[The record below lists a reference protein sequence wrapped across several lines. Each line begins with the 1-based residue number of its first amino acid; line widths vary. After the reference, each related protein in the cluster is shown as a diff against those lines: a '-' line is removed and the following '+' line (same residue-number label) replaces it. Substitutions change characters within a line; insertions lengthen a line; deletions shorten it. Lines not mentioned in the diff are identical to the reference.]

1 MFTIILF
8 TLVGIL
14 CLVELFVNYNE
25 NARTIKKIPGFK
37 DVFFFGNCTVVFGMD
52 SVGLFKLARE
62 SAKKFKGIFRFYSL
76 SLAAVNIFN
85 PSDAEIV
92 MSTMKHHEKSI
103 IYKFFKPW
111 LHDGLLVSKGSKW
124 QDRRKILTSAF
135 HFNIL
140 RKYFLIIEENNQKL
154 VNVMEENSG
163 EPVDIVPILSEYTLN
178 SISESAMGVE
188 LDNDPMYSGLS
199 YKNAIYETIKI
210 FVYRFMRIYLYPDFL
225 FNLSP
230 AGIKQARYLSI
241 IHTFIRNVINKRKQ
255 NFQNNEKESDTLAD
269 NDNYVY
275 KKKRRAAMLDLLI
288 SAEKEGLI
296 NDDGII
302 EEVNTFMFEGHD
314 TTAAGLTF
322 CLLTLAENQDVQEKV
337 YQELQSI
344 FNGRD
349 DLTLEDLTMMNYLE
363 RCIKESMRLYPPVP
377 FISRTLSETVK
388 LSNYTVPVGTMCH
401 IHIFDMHRQE
411 SLFKNAEKFDPDR
424 FLPENSVGRHP
435 YSYIPFSAGP
445 RNCIGQKF
453 AMMEMKSALS
463 AILKNYKLLPVT
475 TSKDLEF
482 IADLVLRNSK
492 PIYLK
497 FIKRH

>member
-8 TLVGIL
+8 TLLAIL
-14 CLVELFVNYNE
+14 CLVEVLVNFNE
-25 NARTIKKIPGFK
+25 NARTLKKIPGFK
-37 DVFFFGNCTVVFGMD
+37 DVFFFGNSTVVFGMD
-52 SVGLFKLARE
+52 SVRLFKFGRE
-62 SAKKFKGIFRFYSL
+62 CAKKFNGIYRFYSL
-76 SLAAVNIFN
+76 SIAAVNVFN

-103 IYKFFKPW
+103 IYKFIKPW

-124 QDRRKILTSAF
+124 QERRKILTSAF

-140 RKYFLIIEENNQKL
+140 RKYFLIIEENSQKL
-154 VNVMEENSG
+154 VNVMEKNSG
-163 EPVDIVPILSEYTLN
+163 ESVDIVPILSEYTLN

-188 LDNDPMYSGLS
+188 LDKDP
-199 YKNAIYETIKI
+199 I
-210 FVYRFMRIYLYPDFL
+210 
-225 FNLSP
+225 
-230 AGIKQARYLSI
+230 
-241 IHTFIRNVINKRKQ
+241 NVINKRKQ
-255 NFQNNEKESDTLAD
+255 NFQNNEKESGTLAD
-269 NDNYVY
+269 NDSYVY
-275 KKKRRAAMLDLLI
+275 KKKSRAAMLDLLI

-349 DLTLEDLTMMNYLE
+349 DVTLEDLTMMNYLE

-401 IHIFDMHRQE
+401 IHIYDMHRQE

-463 AILKNYKLLPVT
+463 ALLKNYKLLPVT

-482 IADLVLRNSK
+482 VADLVLRNSK

>member
-1 MFTIILF
+1 MITIILF
-8 TLVGIL
+8 TLVLIL
-14 CLVELFVNYNE
+14 CLVEVFVNFNE

-37 DVFFFGNCTVVFGMD
+37 DVFFFGNSTTVFGLD
-52 SVGLFKLARE
+52 SVGLFKFGRE
-62 SAKKFKGIFRFYSL
+62 CAKKFNGIFRFYSL
-76 SLAAVNIFN
+76 SIASVHVFN
-85 PSDAEIV
+85 PNDAEIV

-103 IYKFFKPW
+103 IYKFFKQW

-163 EPVDIVPILSEYTLN
+163 KSVDIVPILSEYTLN

-188 LDNDPMYSGLS
+188 LDKDP
-199 YKNAIYETIKI
+199 I
-210 FVYRFMRIYLYPDFL
+210 
-225 FNLSP
+225 
-230 AGIKQARYLSI
+230 
-241 IHTFIRNVINKRKQ
+241 NVINKRKQ

-269 NDNYVY
+269 NDSYVY
-275 KKKRRAAMLDLLI
+275 KKKSRAAMLDLLI

-344 FNGRD
+344 FNGRED
-349 DLTLEDLTMMNYLE
+349 VTLEDLTMMNYLE

-388 LSNYTVPVGTMCH
+388 LIDCMHDYIQSEIRTPTQYIDAYILCSNY
-401 IHIFDMHRQE
+401 
-411 SLFKNAEKFDPDR
+411 
-424 FLPENSVGRHP
+424 
-435 YSYIPFSAGP
+435 
-445 RNCIGQKF
+445 F
-453 AMMEMKSALS
+453 ATL
-463 AILKNYKLLPVT
+463 
-475 TSKDLEF
+475 
-482 IADLVLRNSK
+482 
-492 PIYLK
+492 
-497 FIKRH
+497 

>member
-1 MFTIILF
+1 MLTIILF
-8 TLVGIL
+8 TLVLIL
-14 CLVELFVNYNE
+14 CLVEVFVNLNE
-25 NARTIKKIPGFK
+25 DARTIKKIPGFK
-37 DVFFFGNCTVVFGMD
+37 DVFFFGNSTAAFGMD
-52 SVGLFKLARE
+52 SVGLFKLARDC
-62 SAKKFKGIFRFYSL
+62 AKKFNGIFRFYSL
-76 SLAAVNIFN
+76 SIAAVHVYN
-85 PSDAEIV
+85 PSDAEII
-92 MSTMKHHEKSI
+92 MSTMKHREKSI
-103 IYKFFKPW
+103 IYKFFKLW

-124 QDRRKILTSAF
+124 QERRKILTSAF

-140 RKYFLIIEENNQKL
+140 RKYFLIIEENSQKL

-163 EPVDIVPILSEYTLN
+163 KSINIVPILSEYTLN

-188 LDNDPMYSGLS
+188 LDKDPMYS
-199 YKNAIYETIKI
+199 
-210 FVYRFMRIYLYPDFL
+210 
-225 FNLSP
+225 
-230 AGIKQARYLSI
+230 
-241 IHTFIRNVINKRKQ
+241 
-255 NFQNNEKESDTLAD
+255 
-269 NDNYVY
+269 
-275 KKKRRAAMLDLLI
+275 
-288 SAEKEGLI
+288 
-296 NDDGII
+296 

-344 FNGRD
+344 FNGRED
-349 DLTLEDLTMMNYLE
+349 VTLEDLTMMNYLE

-401 IHIFDMHRQE
+401 IQIYDMHRQE
-411 SLFKNAEKFDPDR
+411 TLFKNAEKYDPDR
-424 FLPENSVGRHP
+424 FLPENSFGRHP

-453 AMMEMKSALS
+453 AMMEMKSAVS
-463 AILKNYKLLPVT
+463 ALLKNYKLLPVT

>member
-1 MFTIILF
+1 MITIILF
-8 TLVGIL
+8 TLVLIL
-14 CLVELFVNYNE
+14 CLVEVFVNFNE

-37 DVFFFGNCTVVFGMD
+37 DVFFFGNSTTVFGLD
-52 SVGLFKLARE
+52 SVGLFKFGRE
-62 SAKKFKGIFRFYSL
+62 CAKKFNGIFRFYSL
-76 SLAAVNIFN
+76 SIASVHVFN
-85 PSDAEIV
+85 PNDAEIV

-103 IYKFFKPW
+103 IYKFFKQW

-163 EPVDIVPILSEYTLN
+163 KSVDIVPILSEYTLN

-188 LDNDPMYSGLS
+188 LDKDPMYSGVT
-199 YKNAIYETIKI
+199 YKTAVYETIKI
-210 FVYRFMRIYLYPDFL
+210 FVHRFIRIYLYPDFL

-230 AGIKQARYLSI
+230 GGIKQARYLSI

-269 NDNYVY
+269 NDSYVY
-275 KKKRRAAMLDLLI
+275 KKKSRAAMLDLLI

-344 FNGRD
+344 FNGRED
-349 DLTLEDLTMMNYLE
+349 VTLEDLTMMNYLE

-388 LSNYTVPVGTMCH
+388 LIDCMHDYIQSEIRTPTQYIDAYILCSNY
-401 IHIFDMHRQE
+401 
-411 SLFKNAEKFDPDR
+411 
-424 FLPENSVGRHP
+424 
-435 YSYIPFSAGP
+435 
-445 RNCIGQKF
+445 F
-453 AMMEMKSALS
+453 ATL
-463 AILKNYKLLPVT
+463 
-475 TSKDLEF
+475 
-482 IADLVLRNSK
+482 
-492 PIYLK
+492 
-497 FIKRH
+497 